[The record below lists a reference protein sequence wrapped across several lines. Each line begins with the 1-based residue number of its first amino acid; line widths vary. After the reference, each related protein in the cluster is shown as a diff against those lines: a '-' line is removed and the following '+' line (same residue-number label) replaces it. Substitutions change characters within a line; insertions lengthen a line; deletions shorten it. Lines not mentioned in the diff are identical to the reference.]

1 MMNLLKEV
9 TWAEDI
15 KTELYTKPLSRFD
28 ANFLS
33 AQGLSADPI
42 FLVDDI
48 SEIAANKQ
56 TEAKKLITKNL
67 EKKFVVDKVW
77 SAQNETEALNL
88 LRLVFLVLC
97 FIPLT

>member
-1 MMNLLKEV
+1 M
-9 TWAEDI
+9 
-15 KTELYTKPLSRFD
+15 LSFSLRF
-28 ANFLS
+28 LIS

-48 SEIAANKQ
+48 AEIDPNKQ

-67 EKKFVVDKVW
+67 EKKHVVDKVW

-88 LRLVFLVLC
+88 LRYVFFLC
-97 FIPLT
+97 P

>member
-1 MMNLLKEV
+1 MN
-9 TWAEDI
+9 
-15 KTELYTKPLSRFD
+15 SRINT
-28 ANFLS
+28 NFLS

-88 LRLVFLVLC
+88 LRLVILSRNFYVLT
-97 FIPLT
+97 P

>member
-1 MMNLLKEV
+1 M
-9 TWAEDI
+9 
-15 KTELYTKPLSRFD
+15 LSFSLRFPIP
-28 ANFLS
+28 

-48 SEIAANKQ
+48 AEIAPNKQ

-67 EKKFVVDKVW
+67 EKKHVVDKVW

-88 LRLVFLVLC
+88 LRWDIELFPIFLS
-97 FIPLT
+97 